1 LSNVGWYSNNSLYEK
16 LEGTFDLIKRRGGFS
31 EVIGDKIGFDVSA
44 NPTINNDAV
53 IRDVVFT
60 GFNHRKVCK
69 WLYSR
74 KFSGYNFNNKWTVRL
89 VFQEKMMQ

>member
-1 LSNVGWYSNNSLYEK
+1 M
-16 LEGTFDLIKRRGGFS
+16 GGFS
-31 EVIGDKIGFDVSA
+31 EVIGDKIGFDVS
-44 NPTINNDAV
+44 NQPSTIF
-53 IRDVVFT
+53 IMRRSFYRC
-60 GFNHRKVCK
+60 FNHRKVCK